1 MQVVNPRQQTP
12 QGQSMAKAGTTGVTP
27 AKWMKKLVG
36 GGESGSWY
44 YDICEG
50 RKGQQTRWAIIGISK
65 QLTHTILT
73 THKQSIFHTYQ
84 LLTYNFFTMWIFKI
98 FTKTACKYATS
109 AFCLQLEFRSPHQR
123 FRFRKTATIRKGP
136 VNVYK
141 QAAAGTGK
149 HGVRPMARKSHSLQ
163 SVAFLTTVFI
173 IGAWKKQK
181 NMLSD
186 EQNECADL
194 VLQGHNVAILG
205 QVSTQVIYFSMD
217 YTRITGI
224 IHEWFSH

>member
-1 MQVVNPRQQTP
+1 
-12 QGQSMAKAGTTGVTP
+12 
-27 AKWMKKLVG
+27 MKKLVV

-136 VNVYK
+136 INVYK
-141 QAAAGTGK
+141 QAAAGTCSTGS
-149 HGVRPMARKSHSLQ
+149 GQWRVSRTHSSLLRF
-163 SVAFLTTVFI
+163 SPLSSSLGPEKT
-173 IGAWKKQK
+173 K

-205 QVSTQVIYFSMD
+205 QVRRWYIFQWITQGLPELFMSDFNINSYCILLFFNSVSCM
-217 YTRITGI
+217 G
-224 IHEWFSH
+224 E